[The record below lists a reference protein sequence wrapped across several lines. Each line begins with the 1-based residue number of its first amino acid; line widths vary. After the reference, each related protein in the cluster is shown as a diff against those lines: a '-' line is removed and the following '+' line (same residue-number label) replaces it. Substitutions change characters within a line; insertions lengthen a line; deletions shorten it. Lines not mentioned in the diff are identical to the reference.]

1 MESSLN
7 STIEELPKVF
17 QESFFEGIWQGILIL
32 AKSLLEVLTLPYV
45 YIPIAIY
52 ILYKIAKV
60 IYKRHKK

>member
-1 MESSLN
+1 LESSLN

-17 QESFFEGIWQGILIL
+17 QESFFQGVLQGISIL
-32 AKSLLEVLTLPYV
+32 AKSLLEVLMLPYV